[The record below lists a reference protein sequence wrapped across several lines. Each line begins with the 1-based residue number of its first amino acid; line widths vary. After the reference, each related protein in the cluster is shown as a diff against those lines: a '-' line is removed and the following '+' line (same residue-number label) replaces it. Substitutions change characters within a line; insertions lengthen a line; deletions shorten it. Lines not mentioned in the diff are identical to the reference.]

1 MKFAYINGKILN
13 GDEDMQVRQGLV
25 IVTDGEKITD
35 IVKEVPKSGDVK
47 VIDLNGRYIMPGLIN
62 MHVHLAGNGKL
73 IDNPKVKINRLVEKE
88 LDRFL

>member
-35 IVKEVPKSGDVK
+35 IV
-47 VIDLNGRYIMPGLIN
+47 
-62 MHVHLAGNGKL
+62 
-73 IDNPKVKINRLVEKE
+73 
-88 LDRFL
+88 